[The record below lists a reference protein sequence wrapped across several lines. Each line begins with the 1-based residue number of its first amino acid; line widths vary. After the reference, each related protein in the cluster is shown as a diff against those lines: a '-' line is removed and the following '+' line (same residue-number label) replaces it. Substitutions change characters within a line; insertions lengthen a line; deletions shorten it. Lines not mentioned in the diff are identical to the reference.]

1 MKMYLMGLKQVCE
14 ATGFRKTAIYDWMK
28 KGTFPH
34 PVKIGRSVRWPSDEI
49 EEWINGHI
57 SHRDNGAD

>member
-1 MKMYLMGLKQVCE
+1 KQVCE

>member
-1 MKMYLMGLKQVCE
+1 MYFMDLKQVCE

-34 PVKIGRSVRWPSDEI
+34 PVKIGRSVRWLSGEI